1 MNNNLNMN
9 NDSLSNRNNGGMN
22 ILSFENMMVV
32 QNQTTLKVL
41 IETLFDMLKVVS
53 YVNNPKVTQHVL

>member
-1 MNNNLNMN
+1 MN

>member
-1 MNNNLNMN
+1 MN

-53 YVNNPKVTQHVL
+53 YVNSPKVTQHVL

>member
-53 YVNNPKVTQHVL
+53 YVNSPKVTQHVL